1 MNAPRTAREALIAEM
16 LGDLDTILARVEAVP
31 ALVSTAEE
39 KIAATVKILEETGD
53 RYRLAVTAF
62 NEQAKT
68 ELSEYFDRKASQVAA
83 KTYEEQR
90 AAIQEI
96 ARSAFQTEAYEK
108 AASLG
113 IALSEAAKEF
123 RRSKWSRMIEHS
135 VTALLA
141 SVITLSI
148 VLAIV
153 KLPH

>member
-123 RRSKWSRMIEHS
+123 RRTKWSRMIEHS

-141 SVITLSI
+141 SVTTLSI

>member
-141 SVITLSI
+141 SVTTLSI